1 MAKGNV
7 CFVATA
13 FVNSGKQNI
22 ILPDENGCYYQPVG
36 GLAVYNSAGHFYDY
50 DESVKVFE
58 KSGDFMR
65 RLQKRAVKAELGH
78 PKMLPGMT
86 ERQFIARLRDIDDKN
101 VCATHTQV
109 DIVKDQIKDSKGN
122 PVIAI
127 MSKVSPS
134 GPYGPALKASYENGN
149 ENVYFSIRSLTE
161 DDVVAGVRH
170 KIIREV
176 ITFDQVNEG
185 GIEFANKMKSPSLE
199 GYDIV
204 DIVDKHILKDDLMF
218 GVRDLIKAKER
229 AGLESA
235 TVVLSAISLFNL
247 LGYDTRN
254 LRGSDINFLNW

>member
-22 ILPDENGCYYQPVG
+22 ILPDANGCYYQPVG

-58 KSGDFMR
+58 KSSDFMR
-65 RLQKRAVKAELGH
+65 RLAKRAVKAELGH
-78 PKMLPGMT
+78 PKLTPGMT
-86 ERQFIARLRDIDDKN
+86 ERQYIARLRDIDDKN
-101 VCATHTQV
+101 VCATHTEIE
-109 DIVKDQIKDSKGN
+109 IVKDKIKDSKGN

-127 MSKVSPS
+127 MSKISPS
-134 GPYGPALKASYENGN
+134 GPYGPALKASYENEN

-161 DDVVAGVRH
+161 DCMVSGIRH

-204 DIVDKHILKDDLMF
+204 DMIDHHILKEDLIF

-229 AGLESA
+229 SGLECDTA
-235 TVVLSAISLFNL
+235 ILSAKSLFNL

>member
-22 ILPDENGCYYQPVG
+22 IVPDANGCYYQPVG

-58 KSGDFMR
+58 KSSDFMR
-65 RLQKRAVKAELGH
+65 RLAKRAVKAELGH
-78 PKMLPGMT
+78 PKLLPGMT
-86 ERQFIARLRDIDDKN
+86 ERQYISRLRDIDDKN
-101 VCATHTQV
+101 VCATHTE
-109 DIVKDQIKDSKGN
+109 IVISKDEVKDSKGN

-127 MSKVSPS
+127 MSKISPS
-134 GPYGPALKASYENGN
+134 GPYGPALKASYESPN

-161 DDVVAGVRH
+161 DTYTAGVRH
-170 KIIREV
+170 KVIREA

-204 DIVDKHILKDDLMF
+204 DLIDRNILREDLEF

-229 AGLESA
+229 SGLECDTA
-235 TVVLSAISLFNL
+235 ILSAKSLFHL
-247 LGYDTRN
+247 LGYDTKN
-254 LRGSDINFLNW
+254 LTGSTTNFLRW